1 MLGNSL
7 MLFLSKVFG
16 YGIRILL
23 PMALV
28 RLLTR
33 DDFGAYNQF
42 FLLEVFIQTLFQT
55 GAIQSLFF
63 FVPRDQRNAGGYLV
77 TSLMLNLTAN
87 AVAYT
92 IVWNFK
98 ARIAQE
104 LGMDII
110 HAYFWH
116 LAAYSTLVILNV
128 MFETYCAARQRFV
141 ASSIMAVMKNIVA
154 TIVTLVAAFMFGD
167 LDKIFLALIIGRG
180 VTALGDALYVHF
192 RLDGFRSDRYFIA
205 IREQVR
211 YGIVLGVGGSIGT
224 LALKLHEM
232 AISRNFDLGDYAIY
246 AAGMKQIPVMQFF
259 GQSVAAV
266 ALGQFAQLVKDEDWD
281 GVRRLW
287 ERILATMY
295 GVAVPFVAVFVA
307 FAGPIVR
314 FMFTSEYMDAVSIY
328 RVNTLTTFAL
338 VLNAT
343 LVLRA
348 MDRNDVTLKVNI
360 AHMAVLPFALW
371 IGLRQAGMDGVITA
385 HVLLLLLNRVVA
397 QYWLNRLTPVR
408 LPYIASR
415 RDLARFYA
423 EAWGRRRAVM
433 GRVLRRR

>member
-42 FLLEVFIQTLFQT
+42 FLLEIFIQTIFQT

-63 FVPRDQRNAGGYLV
+63 FVPRDVRNAGGYLV
-77 TSLMLNLTAN
+77 TSLVLNLTAN

-98 ARIAQE
+98 VRIAQE
-104 LGMDII
+104 LGMEII
-110 HAYFWH
+110 HVYFWH
-116 LAAYSTLVILNV
+116 LAAYSTLVIINV

-141 ASSIMAVMKNIVA
+141 ASSVMAVMKNIVA
-154 TIVTLVAAFMFGD
+154 TIVTLVAAFMFRD
-167 LDKIFLALIIGRG
+167 LDKIFIALIIGRAI
-180 VTALGDALYVHF
+180 TALGDAAYVHF
-192 RLDGFRSDRYFIA
+192 RLGGFRSERYFLS

-211 YGIVLGVGGSIGT
+211 YGLVLGIGGSIGT

-232 AISRNFDLGDYAIY
+232 AISRSFDLGDYAIY

-266 ALGQFAQLVKDEDWD
+266 ALGQFAQLVKSDDWA
-281 GVRRLW
+281 GVRALW

-295 GVAVPFVAVFVA
+295 GVALPFVAILVV

-328 RVNTLTTFAL
+328 RINTLTTFAL

-348 MDRNDVTLKVNI
+348 MDRNDITLKVNI
-360 AHMAVLPFALW
+360 AHMIVLPVGLYY
-371 IGLRQAGMDGVITA
+371 GLRLGGMDGVITA
-385 HVLLLLLNRVVA
+385 HVVLLLLNRFAA
-397 QYWLNRLTPVR
+397 QVWLNRLAPVH
-408 LPYIASR
+408 LPYVASLK
-415 RDLARFYA
+415 DLARFYA
-423 EAWGRRRAVM
+423 EAWGRRQSLL
-433 GRVLRRR
+433 GRVLRRG